1 MNKRSFL
8 GTLVALLV
16 ITLRQQGEY
25 LPLEC
30 WETDAH
36 QLSWKSGHL
45 GAALCPET
53 PDVQR
58 PQKTYPEPWL
68 EQGQEPGWTWC
79 FPWGGRACRF
89 NGERGA
95 VSEEMGAPS
104 WVSTGASFVQ
114 VTARVARDRSAA
126 CANGPGFTESDE
138 AMTVYIR

>member
-1 MNKRSFL
+1 MNKPSFL

-16 ITLRQQGEY
+16 ITLQQQGEY

-68 EQGQEPGWTWC
+68 EQGQEPGWIWC

-95 VSEEMGAPS
+95 VSEEMGEHRCQFCASDSSCGARQISSLRKWPS
-104 WVSTGASFVQ
+104 LH
-114 VTARVARDRSAA
+114 
-126 CANGPGFTESDE
+126 
-138 AMTVYIR
+138 